1 MHEDGPPLLVIGNK
15 NYSSWSLRPWLLLR
29 QFGVPFRELKLPLD
43 TPEFEARIGDYA
55 PNRRVPALH
64 DGATRLWDSLAICE
78 YANERWLDGRGWP
91 ADRATRALARSISAE
106 MHSGFTALRNE
117 MPFNC
122 RKRAHRLQVSAD
134 AAADVERVLAIWRET
149 RRRHGGAAPFLFG
162 PFGIADAMYAPVVLR
177 FVSHGI
183 SLDGD
188 AQDYAAAI
196 TDLQA
201 LRDWLDEAAT
211 EPLSDVH
218 ERMKP

>member
-1 MHEDGPPLLVIGNK
+1 MIEKLTADQRAAALK
-15 NYSSWSLRPWLLLR
+15 
-29 QFGVPFRELKLPLD
+29 ELKGWQSVEGRDAIQRSFKFKNFNEAWGFMNRVALMADNGPHWPTIDFATLCMGGVLVPVYPTLLPEGAAYIVNDSGAKVL
-43 TPEFEARIGDYA
+43 FVQGEAR
-55 PNRRVPALH
+55 L
-64 DGATRLWDSLAICE
+64 
-78 YANERWLDGRGWP
+78 
-91 ADRATRALARSISAE
+91 RALL
-106 MHSGFTALRNE
+106 ALRHE

-162 PFGIADAMYAPVVLR
+162 DFGIADAMYAPVVLR